1 MLILTLNRATEATPS
16 IAERGS
22 HQRFWWALLVT
33 LFIVF
38 FIWGFFQ
45 PYPLNLILWAIGLLF
60 LVIFLILIYRS
71 ARAPTKIE
79 LAEIRRLIVCD
90 KCGVETEGPYEAGD
104 HVFREIGPCPRC
116 DGRLYIK
123 AIYSIEKKKPLKR
136 QQPQKTPIME
146 DEVTKDTN

>member
-1 MLILTLNRATEATPS
+1 MILTLNRATEATPS
-16 IAERGS
+16 ITEHAS

-33 LFIVF
+33 LFVVF
-38 FIWGFFQ
+38 IIWGIFQ
-45 PYPLNLILWAIGLLF
+45 PYPFNLILWAIGLFF
-60 LVIFLILIYRS
+60 LVLFLILIYRS
-71 ARAPTKIE
+71 ARAPAKIE

-123 AIYSIEKKKPLKR
+123 AIYSIDKKKPLKR
-136 QQPQKTPIME
+136 QQPPKEVIVEKDVGE
-146 DEVTKDTN
+146 DAG